1 MDMREI
7 PIGVQDFKKIR
18 DNDGYFVDKSPIID
32 YVLRKFRD
40 VYLFTRP
47 RRFGKSVNLSMIDA
61 YLNMEYLGNTW
72 FDGLRISDIRPD
84 DPLKNSFPVVYLDMR
99 GLGDGGY
106 ERFVKLL
113 SYRMSEVCK
122 RHQYLLSSERVDVQ
136 TRSQIDDIYRL
147 ACSPMELTQ
156 SLYIITGALRQHHG
170 KEVVVLIDEYDNAV
184 NRSYGEDDRRRI
196 LSFMRDMME
205 VALKG
210 DDNLRLAVI
219 TGIMRIAE
227 GSIF

>member
-99 GLGDGGY
+99 GLGDGGT
-106 ERFVKLL
+106 RG
-113 SYRMSEVCK
+113 
-122 RHQYLLSSERVDVQ
+122 SSSSSHTGCRRCARDTNTSCLPNGWTSRPVH
-136 TRSQIDDIYRL
+136 RSTT
-147 ACSPMELTQ
+147 S
-156 SLYIITGALRQHHG
+156 TGLHA
-170 KEVVVLIDEYDNAV
+170 
-184 NRSYGEDDRRRI
+184 RR
-196 LSFMRDMME
+196 
-205 VALKG
+205 
-210 DDNLRLAVI
+210 
-219 TGIMRIAE
+219 
-227 GSIF
+227 